1 MSKHK
6 EQKSLP
12 RAILSSPLAMVML
25 VAAVVV
31 FGLSFAG
38 YVRRGG
44 FWSPEVEARVFNE
57 GGSRRNQNSS
67 SASGKQRVFAFQG
80 EVYDQA
86 EQVRESAALA
96 MGTTLLA
103 AGRSLEKQPFQTVEA
118 LVAGMNE
125 AGLLPP
131 GLSQDSGS
139 TSLSS
144 RHAAYYIRYRSD
156 PLGVEV
162 LSIAKGTGNGVAMM
176 VRLPDDE
183 FSDNALTYYIIP
195 KSGLQVPGAFAP
207 ASRLL
212 GAGWRPE
219 TFKATEV
226 SPTEKEKQREWLAAR
241 AGN

>member
-1 MSKHK
+1 MSKRK

-12 RAILSSPLAMVML
+12 RAILSSPLAMVLL
-25 VAAVVV
+25 VAAIVV
-31 FGLSFAG
+31 FILSFAG

-57 GGSRRNQNSS
+57 GGSKRNQNGL
-67 SASGKQRVFAFQG
+67 AGSGKQRMFAFQG

-103 AGRSLEKQPFQTVEA
+103 AGRSLDKQPFQTVEA

-125 AGLLPP
+125 AGLVPP
-131 GLSQDSGS
+131 GLTQDSGS

-144 RHAAYYIRYRSD
+144 QHAVYYIRYRAA

-162 LSIAKGTGNGVAMM
+162 LSIAKGSGNGVAMM

-183 FSDNALTYYIIP
+183 FSENALTYYIIP
-195 KSGLQVPGAFAP
+195 KTGLQVPDAFAP
-207 ASRLL
+207 ASQLL

-219 TFKATEV
+219 TLKATEV
-226 SPTEKEKQREWLAAR
+226 SPAEKEKQREWLAAK
-241 AGN
+241 AGK

>member
-1 MSKHK
+1 MSKRK

-12 RAILSSPLAMVML
+12 RAVLSSPLAMVLL

-31 FGLSFAG
+31 FVLSFAG

-57 GGSRRNQNSS
+57 GGSTRNQNSS
-67 SASGKQRVFAFQG
+67 SGSGKQRMFAFQG

-96 MGTTLLA
+96 MAATLLA
-103 AGRSLEKQPFQTVEA
+103 AGRSLEKRPYQTVEA
-118 LVAGMNE
+118 LVAGVNE

-131 GLSQDSGS
+131 GLIQDSGS

-144 RHAAYYIRYRSD
+144 RHAAYYIRYRAA

-162 LSIAKGTGNGVAMM
+162 LSIAKGGSGVAMM

-183 FSDNALTYYIIP
+183 FSENALTYYIIP
-195 KSGLQVPGAFAP
+195 KSGLQVPGGFAP
-207 ASRLL
+207 ASQLL

-219 TFKATEV
+219 TLKATEV
-226 SPTEKEKQREWLAAR
+226 SPGEKEKQREWLAAR
-241 AGN
+241 AGK